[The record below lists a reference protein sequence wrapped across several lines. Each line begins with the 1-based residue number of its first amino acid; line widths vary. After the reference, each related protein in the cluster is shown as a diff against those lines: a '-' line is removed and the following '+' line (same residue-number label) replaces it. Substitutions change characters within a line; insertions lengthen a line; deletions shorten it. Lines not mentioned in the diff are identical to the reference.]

1 MALPPAETGC
11 YEAARA
17 AALAGLPPAL
27 VTRWARR
34 RVVVPSAAR
43 ERERLWSWADL
54 VALRLAW
61 TRVAAGVDPGGA
73 AEEVAA
79 ALDGF
84 DLEAA
89 AGDGRKARGG
99 LVAVRRLLA
108 DTDGRLLAIEPAAA
122 PPGAV
127 DLLGAF
133 ASAAVP
139 AVGASQPAPAPAPT
153 PPPRP
158 GPGRTPA
165 QRLAEVTRPASPGK
179 RRLDP
184 APRPAAARARLTGP
198 GPDFSDLVAARRA
211 LGLPELPSTAGLG
224 PPGAGQADG
233 LGPRPPQRAPEPQ
246 PAPRQPVRQPA
257 PTGPFGTSHTGTEP
271 RPVVGPFGP
280 SHTGTEPRAVLGP
293 DLLCPRP
300 ALRIVPGKVGGEPH
314 LAGTRLTTR
323 SVAALARRGLDPGQI
338 AGLFPDHAKG
348 AIAEAIELER
358 QLAAFVAEASD
369 PGAER

>member
-61 TRVAAGVDPGGA
+61 TRVAAGADPGGTA
-73 AEEVAA
+73 AEVAA

-133 ASAAVP
+133 APAAVP
-139 AVGASQPAPAPAPT
+139 AVGASQPAPAPAPTPT

-224 PPGAGQADG
+224 P
-233 LGPRPPQRAPEPQ
+233 RPPQRAPEPR
-246 PAPRQPVRQPA
+246 PTPRQPA
-257 PTGPFGTSHTGTEP
+257 PAGPD
-271 RPVVGPFGP
+271 RPVV
-280 SHTGTEPRAVLGP
+280 GP

-358 QLAAFVAEASD
+358 QLAAFVAGASD
-369 PGAER
+369 PDADR

>member
-61 TRVAAGVDPGGA
+61 TRVAAGADPGGA

-84 DLEAA
+84 DLESA
-89 AGDGRKARGG
+89 AGDDRKARGG

-133 ASAAVP
+133 APIAVP
-139 AVGASQPAPAPAPT
+139 AVGASQPAPAPAPTPT

-224 PPGAGQADG
+224 PPGAGQPDG

-246 PAPRQPVRQPA
+246 PTRRQPARQPA
-257 PTGPFGTSHTGTEP
+257 PAGPDHSSI
-271 RPVVGPFGP
+271 GP
-280 SHTGTEPRAVLGP
+280 SHTGTEPRVVVGP

-300 ALRIVPGKVGGEPH
+300 ALRIVPGKLGGEPH

-369 PGAER
+369 PDAER